1 MYYSTLELWG
11 EDNVYGVLPMLPI
24 PIVVICSFHFLS
36 SLHNVCVCVGGG
48 GDRRCLPFG
57 LGFFLFFASVI
68 NFGETRHVV
77 VGNRNLHTAYKESI
91 SSPS

>member
-36 SLHNVCVCVGGG
+36 SLHNVCVCGGG
-48 GDRRCLPFG
+48 GTGGAYPLDLD
-57 LGFFLFFASVI
+57 FFFFFASVI